1 MQTVATKIPK
11 CKSVAEA
18 INLDN
23 SLEYVTI
30 PKDFHK
36 RIVEESKVNNDLTY
50 NWEGYHLD
58 ESITAQIAR
67 YTPRIEGSPKLVI
80 YNNRPVKAVSSLF
93 QRIPLQDVWEA
104 AVKKL
109 GEPISEQATNQAIIA
124 QFAAIS
130 TNYKR
135 SGEYTPED
143 YEIRATI
150 AFSYNFAERSFM
162 LGFVAEAFF
171 CTNQMFVFDPTISVK
186 VVHNV
191 YQMKDFNLT
200 SSVDSLVTDR
210 LKTLEAKIG
219 EAQTTPIHS
228 HDILPYYWKSSGSK
242 GSYLAKVWD
251 QHQKNQ
257 PQTIWDAAM
266 NLTWVSTHQTQN
278 YGSAVDM
285 SAKTGQFLVKGMKL
299 HDDDYVRALGWYM
312 QKQRETA
319 RVKEW
324 SDRNWLDEINPLMKN
339 LKVQVGKI
347 IAEKFL
353 GSDPEVPP
361 FIVE

>member
-1 MQTVATKIPK
+1 MQTVTTKIPK
-11 CKSVAEA
+11 CKTVAQA
-18 INLDN
+18 IDLDN
-23 SLEYVTI
+23 ALEYVTI
-30 PKDFHK
+30 PKEFHK
-36 RIVEESKVNNDLTY
+36 KIVVESKVNDNLTY
-50 NWEGYHLD
+50 DWEGYHLD

-67 YTPRIEGSPKLVI
+67 YTPRIDGSPKLVI
-80 YNNRPVKAVSSLF
+80 YDNRPVKAVSSLF
-93 QRIPLQDVWEA
+93 QRIPLQSVWEA
-104 AVKKL
+104 ATKQL

-124 QFAAIS
+124 QFDPIR
-130 TNYKR
+130 TKYTR
-135 SGEYTPED
+135 SGEITAQD

-171 CTNQMFVFDPTISVK
+171 CTNQMFVFDPSISVK

-191 YQMKDFNLT
+191 YHMKGFDLKDSIN
-200 SSVDSLVTDR
+200 SLVGDR
-210 LKTLEAKIG
+210 LKTLESKIE
-219 EAQTTPIHS
+219 EAQSTALQKF
-228 HDILPYYWKSSGSK
+228 DVLPYYWKSSGSK

-251 QHQKNQ
+251 QHQKNF

-285 SAKTGQFLVKGMKL
+285 SSKAGKFLVQGMKL
-299 HDDDYVRALGWYM
+299 HPDDYVRALGWYM

-324 SDRNWLDEINPLMKN
+324 SDRNWLDEIGSLMKP
-339 LKVQVGKI
+339 LKTKVGEV
-347 IAEKFL
+347 IAEKYL
-353 GSDPEVPP
+353 ADPDFES
-361 FIVE
+361 E